1 MKTLSVFSVA
11 HAFALMMPICFFLLY
26 RGGRK
31 KLKRYWRLSKEGPFF
46 KLGVWVVGKMGEA
59 AAAIDRA
66 LLGSRL
72 VGDPTKCRPK
82 FTVIKTQSDRMIL
95 SWTAPRSS
103 AWVDDV
109 YELQTLQ
116 THPAAA
122 KGVIARETWEELYSG
137 SECTFDYQD
146 LPADTTFKFRL
157 RTVNAKGPSE
167 WAVASFDTRQVP
179 VDNGGSGPNYRWQQ
193 TTSHVRLCIDC
204 RDEMQPRDLYVECSA
219 SKLRVYDR
227 GLAGGEHLLLEGDF
241 TAGVKADEAAWALA
255 GDKQTGGQQVVVVAE
270 KQKPTVSKADH
281 WRSAIKGHALLDPRT
296 LPKFKITGD
305 LKL

>member
-66 LLGSRL
+66 LLGSKL

-103 AWVDDV
+103 APPAAREW
-109 YELQTLQ
+109 
-116 THPAAA
+116 HPAQP
-122 KGVIARETWEELYSG
+122 VARTRLPRIVRRRRG
-137 SECTFDYQD
+137 SWRTQGSPKSLPPTPLRAGRSLRIEGQDARCT
-146 LPADTTFKFRL
+146 A
-157 RTVNAKGPSE
+157 
-167 WAVASFDTRQVP
+167 
-179 VDNGGSGPNYRWQQ
+179 
-193 TTSHVRLCIDC
+193 TSHQWLWR
-204 RDEMQPRDLYVECSA
+204 PR
-219 SKLRVYDR
+219 
-227 GLAGGEHLLLEGDF
+227 H
-241 TAGVKADEAAWALA
+241 
-255 GDKQTGGQQVVVVAE
+255 Q
-270 KQKPTVSKADH
+270 
-281 WRSAIKGHALLDPRT
+281 
-296 LPKFKITGD
+296 
-305 LKL
+305 